1 MKFFEKLRAVFA
13 KTGLVDKAKSNSM
26 TASDWAAVREAYK
39 KEYGVD
45 LSQDHDAYVAEQ
57 NQQQQ
62 VQQQAQQLA
71 QENDAIRQLIG
82 QVFNELQN
90 ESDNASGVHT
100 ASSIS
105 LEDQT
110 RALID
115 ALHTISS
122 QVIPDNAPS
131 VGGVTL
137 SVNGPGNTPEYFC
150 GIEHPLFSMDRRYNK
165 IACNPAYAT
174 MNPASEK
181 VDGTEFRTHL
191 GKYSDFLANRI
202 NQLRANN
209 SLNPTSIR
217 SNFNLSVGSDGLG
230 DQYLTRRTDEI
241 IVRLLSI
248 KNVYDIFPRRFG
260 VQDREV
266 MYNAFMGEFSQAY
279 QEGSIWKGNIDLEP
293 EMAYVDDAMFKTLFG
308 SMKDLERKYIG
319 YLNKDGSDPIK
330 WTMIEW
336 VMLQISTKLIEEQ
349 NRRKI
354 LGIYV
359 KPEKGTAGN
368 YMNAGTGVYYTLL
381 RYYNE
386 GKIALVDDAAYAGYT
401 SGETMVACVVNM
413 LQMLATNIDDL
424 DSYEVILNAN
434 HRAMWLAGIR
444 ETYGKD
450 TDFRGP
456 NGDEVPDLRNV
467 IRWCPYMGQ
476 LPLIIVQKP
485 GNIQSVEFLAGE
497 MHAIQFDTDMEAVKA
512 WSTWKEGTSAEFSG
526 KMAKNKAAKK
536 AAGFTEQVIFMNRPS
551 VALDADATTVSVK
564 GDYRH
569 YVTGVNTGE
578 KSLTDIVGAKAGIA
592 YLIEIGDATH
602 PQSIAKSD
610 KFSEITDAYTPTQV
624 GDYIMVILN
633 AAGDKF
639 LELERCVGGVRKV
652 NTALQPNV
660 PGGR

>member
-100 ASSIS
+100 ASSTS

-260 VQDREV
+260 VQDRAV

-569 YVTGVNTGE
+569 YVTGVNTG
-578 KSLTDIVGAKAGIA
+578 KQSLTDIVGAKAGIA

-610 KFSEITDAYTPTQV
+610 KFSEITEAYTPTQV

-633 AAGDKF
+633 AAGAKF

>member
-100 ASSIS
+100 ASSTS

-610 KFSEITDAYTPTQV
+610 KFSEITDAYTPTKV

>member
-26 TASDWAAVREAYK
+26 TAADWAAVREAYK

-62 VQQQAQQLA
+62 AQQLA

-82 QVFNELQN
+82 QAFDELQN
-90 ESDNASGVHT
+90 EADNASGVHT
-100 ASSIS
+100 SSSTS

-602 PQSIAKSD
+602 PQRIAKSD
-610 KFSEITDAYTPTQV
+610 KFSEITEAYTPTQV

-633 AAGDKF
+633 AAGAKF

>member
-26 TASDWAAVREAYK
+26 TAADWAAVREAYK

-62 VQQQAQQLA
+62 AQQLA

-82 QVFNELQN
+82 QAFNELQN
-90 ESDNASGVHT
+90 ESDNASGVNT
-100 ASSIS
+100 SSSIS
-105 LEDQT
+105 LEYQT

-569 YVTGVNTGE
+569 YVTGVNTSE
-578 KSLTDIVGAKAGIA
+578 QSLTDIVGAKAGIA

-610 KFSEITDAYTPTQV
+610 KFSEITEAYTPTQV

>member
-100 ASSIS
+100 ASSTS

-248 KNVYDIFPRRFG
+248 KNVYEIFPRRFG

-569 YVTGVNTGE
+569 YVTGVNTGV

>member
-13 KTGLVDKAKSNSM
+13 ETGLVDKAKSNSM

-100 ASSIS
+100 ASLTS

-368 YMNAGTGVYYTLL
+368 HMNAGTGVYYTLL

-578 KSLTDIVGAKAGIA
+578 QSLTDIVGAKAGIA
-592 YLIEIGDATH
+592 YMIEIGDATH

>member
-100 ASSIS
+100 ASSTS

-308 SMKDLERKYIG
+308 SIKDLERKYIG

-569 YVTGVNTGE
+569 YVTGVNTG
-578 KSLTDIVGAKAGIA
+578 KQSLTDIVGAKAGIA

-610 KFSEITDAYTPTQV
+610 KFSEITDAYNPTQV

>member
-100 ASSIS
+100 ASSTS

-578 KSLTDIVGAKAGIA
+578 QSLTDIVGAKAGIA

-602 PQSIAKSD
+602 PQSIAKLD
-610 KFSEITDAYTPTQV
+610 KFSEITEAYTPTQV

>member
-26 TASDWAAVREAYK
+26 TAADWAAVREAYK

-90 ESDNASGVHT
+90 ESDNASGVHA
-100 ASSIS
+100 ASSTS

-602 PQSIAKSD
+602 PQRIAKSD

-633 AAGDKF
+633 AAGAKF

>member
-26 TASDWAAVREAYK
+26 TAADWAAVREAYK

-62 VQQQAQQLA
+62 AQQLA
-71 QENDAIRQLIG
+71 QEDDAIRQLIG
-82 QVFNELQN
+82 QAFDELQN
-90 ESDNASGVHT
+90 EADNASGVHT
-100 ASSIS
+100 SSSTS
-105 LEDQT
+105 LEYQT

-359 KPEKGTAGN
+359 KPEKGTPGN
-368 YMNAGTGVYYTLL
+368 FVNAGTGVYYTLL

-386 GKIALVDDAAYAGYT
+386 GKIALVDDAAYSGYT

-526 KMAKNKAAKK
+526 KMAKNKADKK
-536 AAGFTEQVIFMNRPS
+536 AVGFSEQVIFMNRPS
-551 VALDADATTVSVK
+551 VALDADATTISVK

-578 KSLTDIVGAKAGIA
+578 KSLTDIVGAKAGVA

-602 PQSIAKSD
+602 PQSISKSD

-639 LELERCVGGVRKV
+639 LELERCVGGVRKI

>member
-100 ASSIS
+100 ASSTS

-386 GKIALVDDAAYAGYT
+386 GKISLVDDAAYAGYT

-578 KSLTDIVGAKAGIA
+578 QSLTDIVGAKAGIA

-602 PQSIAKSD
+602 PQSIAKSG

>member
-90 ESDNASGVHT
+90 ESDNASGVNT
-100 ASSIS
+100 SSSTS

-610 KFSEITDAYTPTQV
+610 KFSEITDAYTPTKV

>member
-100 ASSIS
+100 ASSTS

-602 PQSIAKSD
+602 PQSIAKSN

>member
-26 TASDWAAVREAYK
+26 TAADWAAVREAYK

-62 VQQQAQQLA
+62 AQQLA

-82 QVFNELQN
+82 QAFNELQN
-90 ESDNASGVHT
+90 ESDNASGVNT
-100 ASSIS
+100 SSSTS

-386 GKIALVDDAAYAGYT
+386 SKIALVDDAAYAGYT

-569 YVTGVNTGE
+569 YVTGVNTG
-578 KSLTDIVGAKAGIA
+578 KQSLTDIVGAKAGIA

-610 KFSEITDAYTPTQV
+610 KFSEITEAYTPTQV

-633 AAGDKF
+633 AAGVKF

>member
-26 TASDWAAVREAYK
+26 TAADWTAVREAYK

-100 ASSIS
+100 ASSTS

-209 SLNPTSIR
+209 YLNPTSIR

-578 KSLTDIVGAKAGIA
+578 QSLTDIVGAKAGIA

-602 PQSIAKSD
+602 PQSIEKSD
-610 KFSEITDAYTPTQV
+610 KFSEITEAYTPTQV

-633 AAGDKF
+633 AAGVKF

>member
-100 ASSIS
+100 ASLTS

-336 VMLQISTKLIEEQ
+336 VMLQISTKLIEEK

-578 KSLTDIVGAKAGIA
+578 QSLTDIVGAKAGIA
-592 YLIEIGDATH
+592 YMIEIGDATH